1 MINKLVR
8 FIQSYDSIKDKDDMA
23 KLVSAEFGCVRDRS
37 IYYTRDFA
45 IRFCKANSPSFSNTV
60 LSLSTLQKYD
70 NRPFIVCVCTPTANH
85 LLIAN
90 SSFLKKISH
99 SSQDLR
105 VDNIRGSFNGSDIIR
120 EIDGIANS
128 PKNFD
133 VLFAMH
139 QNITFEENL
148 VRLVEATNNI
158 VPTGKR
164 FDVSAN
170 DGCLKNITNAPN
182 RAIAF
187 SKSKDYVDLN
197 KDLDGRTRKFEN
209 EILIAACIE
218 NVNLRGRIIEYIIAG
233 DDMLMR
239 EQLISALVNN
249 GEFPRLITRDGLGD
263 YEKNYAEYRT
273 ETDIKTKIM
282 VLSSAP
288 KGYNLDKML
297 EFLAEPNTVFMIYL
311 VGIDYESKTIK
322 TKLISMFQETLIDN
336 TVVQLHWAGRNSR
349 GVSQFNGDAVKQIIL
364 HEENTINPSKAA
376 AFLNKIINL

>member
-1 MINKLVR
+1 MINELVR
-8 FIQSYDSIKDKDDMA
+8 FIQSYDGINDKDA
-23 KLVSAEFGCVRDRS
+23 LAELVSSQFGCVRDRS
-37 IYYTRDFA
+37 VYYTRDFA

-70 NRPFIVCVCTPTANH
+70 NRPFIVCVCTPTRNY
-85 LLIAN
+85 LLLAN

-99 SSQDLR
+99 SSQELR

-120 EIDGIANS
+120 EIDNMENS
-128 PKNFD
+128 PENFD
-133 VLFAMH
+133 VLFAIH

-148 VRLVEATNNI
+148 IRLVEATNDI
-158 VPTGKR
+158 VPTGRK
-164 FDVSAN
+164 FDISTN
-170 DGCLKNITNAPN
+170 DDCLKNIFNAPN

-187 SKSKDYVDLN
+187 SESEDYIDLN
-197 KDLDGRTRKFEN
+197 KDLDERTRKFEN

-233 DDMLMR
+233 DDVLMR

-249 GEFPRLITRDGLGD
+249 EEFPRLITRDGLGD
-263 YEKNYAEYRT
+263 YAKNYAEYRT

-282 VLSSAP
+282 ILSSAP

-311 VGIDYESKTIK
+311 VGIDYGDRTIK
-322 TKLISMFQETLIDN
+322 TKLISIFQETLIDN
-336 TVVQLHWAGRNSR
+336 TIVQLHWAGRNSR

-364 HEENTINPSKAA
+364 HEKNTINPDKAL